1 LTQIVQEADARTAD
15 AVVDHFILRFLP
27 TFSPDDIDRQRLVD
41 FLTSQTGGQMI
52 DVGSGDT
59 LEETLRQVVHL
70 IMSMPEYNV
79 S

>member
-1 LTQIVQEADARTAD
+1 
-15 AVVDHFILRFLP
+15 
-27 TFSPDDIDRQRLVD
+27 
-41 FLTSQTGGQMI
+41 MI
-52 DVGSGDT
+52 DLGSGDT